1 MINRTLL
8 AGRDIARRII
18 NNPDYGWS
26 ITTSYGHIG
35 LNIVVQILLVPLYL
49 HHLGKVEFGVLM
61 IVLGAVNYLGLGI
74 GWVSS
79 GAQRIMG
86 EFSAQNER
94 EHLQRT
100 YTLSKIIFVVYA
112 ALTGGLALGLVW
124 ALQDTLFPDN
134 PSLAVATIRMVALG
148 VVYVVVL
155 YDFNV
160 DRLVLISIGKQAWA
174 NTLSILSLAVF
185 AVAVFPVLSHGGGL
199 VSVMAALLFGVLV
212 ARGASFV
219 LVHKQGLRLRWPG
232 HEGRAVIKRLLG
244 PMGLGYGLYGA
255 LLLTLLQADT
265 LILGVLGGPLL
276 VADFVLVWKIADVAM
291 QALWRLPESLI
302 PYLIQMDARGE
313 HQRMQSIYASAQ
325 KGMVFVAA
333 IAALGFALFG
343 HNVVVLWVGVEHAPD
358 LPWAYELAGGALFW
372 LTIARLPAVYAFSQ
386 VRLKPLIKVTALE
399 TIGKVIFVF
408 ALFPTLGLYAPLV
421 AINVLH
427 ILGIAYLYQRL
438 YHQCNDLTTK

>member
-1 MINRTLL
+1 MINRALL
-8 AGRDIARRII
+8 TGRDIASRIK

-26 ITTSYGHIG
+26 IATSYGHIG

-49 HHLGKVEFGVLM
+49 HHLGKIEFGVLM

-86 EFSAQNER
+86 EFFAQNER
-94 EHLQRT
+94 EKLQRT

-112 ALTGGLALGLVW
+112 LLTGGIALGLVW
-124 ALQDTLFPDN
+124 SLQDTLFPDN

-160 DRLVLISIGKQAWA
+160 DRLILISIGKQAWA
-174 NTLSILSLAVF
+174 NALSILSLAVF
-185 AVAVFPVLSHGGGL
+185 ALAVFPVLSHGGGL
-199 VSVMAALLFGVLV
+199 VSVMAALLLGVIV
-212 ARGASFV
+212 ARGISYI
-219 LVHKQGLRLRWPG
+219 LVRKQGLTLRWPG
-232 HEGRAVIKRLLG
+232 SEDRAVLKRLLG

-265 LILGVLGGPLL
+265 LILGALGGPLL
-276 VADFVLVWKIADVAM
+276 VANFILIWKIADVAM

-313 HQRMQSIYASAQ
+313 HKRMQSIYASAQ
-325 KGMVFVAA
+325 KGMFFAAA
-333 IAALGFALFG
+333 IAALSFALFG
-343 HNVVVLWVGVEHAPD
+343 HKVVVLWVGTEHAPNMP
-358 LPWAYELAGGALFW
+358 LPVEPYFG
-372 LTIARLPAVYAFSQ
+372 
-386 VRLKPLIKVTALE
+386 
-399 TIGKVIFVF
+399 
-408 ALFPTLGLYAPLV
+408 
-421 AINVLH
+421 
-427 ILGIAYLYQRL
+427 
-438 YHQCNDLTTK
+438 

>member
-1 MINRTLL
+1 MISHVFL
-8 AGRDIARRII
+8 AGRDIVSRIK

-26 ITTSYGHIG
+26 IATSYGQIG

-61 IVLGAVNYLGLGI
+61 IMLGAVNYLGLGI
-74 GWVSS
+74 GWASS

-86 EFSAQNER
+86 EFSAQNET
-94 EHLQRT
+94 ENLERT
-100 YTLSKIIFVVYA
+100 YTLSKIIFVIYA
-112 ALTGGLALGLVW
+112 VLTGTIALSLVS
-124 ALQDTLFPDN
+124 ALQNTLFPDN
-134 PSLAVATIRMVALG
+134 PDLALATVRMVGVG

-174 NTLSILSLAVF
+174 NALSILSLAVF
-185 AVAVFPVLSHGGGL
+185 ALVVFPILSNGGEL
-199 VSVMAALLFGVLV
+199 VGVMAALLFGVIV
-212 ARGASFV
+212 ARIGSFF
-219 LVHKQGLRLRWPG
+219 LVSKIGLHLRWPG
-232 HEGRAVIKRLLG
+232 VEGRAILKRLLG

-265 LILGVLGGPLL
+265 LILGALGGPVL
-276 VADFVLVWKIADVAM
+276 VADFILIWKIADVGM

-302 PYLIQMDARGE
+302 PYLIKMDARGE
-313 HQRMQSIYASAQ
+313 HDRMQSIYASAQ
-325 KGMVFVAA
+325 KGMILVAA
-333 IAALGFALFG
+333 LAALGFATFG
-343 HNVVVLWVGVEHAPD
+343 QDVVTLWVGVEHAPN
-358 LPWAYELAGGALFW
+358 LPWAYALAGGALFW
-372 LTIARLPAVYAFSQ
+372 LTIARLPAIYAFST

-399 TIGKVIFVF
+399 SIGKVILIF

-421 AINVLH
+421 AINILH

-438 YHQCNDLTTK
+438 YRQSMT